1 MKLKPVLLILLFS
14 ASFILFASSNL
25 SAQDGSIRGS
35 IVEKETGEPVIFCN
49 VYLQGTTMG
58 AASDVNGLYMIT
70 RIPPGEY
77 TLMVTYLGYDTLSI
91 PVSVEADGIISQNL
105 SLVKSSLMLDE
116 VNISAERQEART
128 ETKTSV
134 NKVTPKEITKIPSV
148 GGQPDLAQYLQVLP
162 GVVFTGDQGGQ
173 LYIRGGSPIQ
183 NKVLLDGMIIYN
195 PFHSIGLFSVFDT
208 DILRNADV
216 YTGGFGAEY
225 GGRISSIMD
234 ITTRDGNKKRIAG
247 KIDAS
252 TFGAKILI
260 EGPLSK
266 QKEDGGASSSFVF
279 SAKNSYLE
287 QTSKLFYEYVNEDGL
302 PFNYLDLYGKLSF
315 NFGNGSKINFYGFNF
330 TDNVNNYKSI
340 ADFSWKSGGGGTNFV
355 IIPGKSAVMIG
366 GHAAYSKYKISLKD
380 EINPERTSEINGFNM
395 GFDFNYFLGRD
406 QLKYG
411 IEVLGFTTDYF
422 FVNSVGRTI
431 QQKEN
436 TTELGLYVKYK
447 KTAGKFLIEPSFR
460 LQWYASLSTISPEPR
475 LSLKY
480 NATDKFRVKFAG
492 GLYSQNL
499 ISATSDRDV
508 VNLFYGFLS
517 GPDNLPDE
525 FNGEEVTHNL
535 QKSGH
540 LILGF
545 EMDFGKFISV
555 NLEGYYKDFSQLT
568 NLNRN
573 KIFDESKA
581 PNEPQLLTKDFI
593 VETGDAEGIDVTF
606 KFDNNHFYFWAVYSL
621 AWVNRY
627 YEDIDG
633 TLQHYNPHFDR
644 RHNVNLLGVYRFGG
658 KRDWEVSARWN
669 FGTGFPFTQTQGY
682 FEQINFN
689 EGIYSDY
696 TTINGELGILYA
708 DLNAG
713 RLPTYHRLDLN
724 MKKRFSLSERS
735 TLEVDASI
743 INLYNRE
750 NIFYVDRITNEVVYQ
765 LPIMPSLGFSLTF

>member
-1 MKLKPVLLILLFS
+1 MKQKTSFYSLITTI
-14 ASFILFASSNL
+14 AL
-25 SAQDGSIRGS
+25 SVVAISGMYAQTGTIRGS
-35 IVEKETGEPVIFCN
+35 IYEKETGEPVIFTN
-49 VYLQGTTMG
+49 VYLKGTNIG
-58 AASDVNGLYMIT
+58 SASDVNGLYVISQ
-70 RIPPGEY
+70 IPPGEY
-77 TLMVTYLGYDTLSI
+77 TLLVTYLGYDSLSMPVKVVPDQIITKNLFLTRTSLTL
-91 PVSVEADGIISQNL
+91 ET
-105 SLVKSSLMLDE
+105 

-128 ETKTSV
+128 ETKISV
-134 NKVTPKEITKIPSV
+134 NKVTSKEITKIPSV

-183 NKVLLDGMIIYN
+183 NKVLLDGMVIYN

-247 KIDAS
+247 KFDAS
-252 TFGAKILI
+252 TFGAKIMI

-266 QKEDGGASSSFVF
+266 QKEDGGSSSSFIL

-287 QTSKLFYEYVNEDGL
+287 QSSQIFYDYVDEDGL

-315 NFGNGSKINFYGFNF
+315 HFGNGSKINFYGFNF
-330 TDNVNNYKSI
+330 TDKVNQYKSI
-340 ADFSWKSGGGGTNFV
+340 ADFSWNSAGGGTNFV

-366 GHAAYSKYKISLKD
+366 GYAAYSEYEITLKD
-380 EINPERTSEINGFNM
+380 DVNPDRTSAINGFNM

-411 IEVLGFTTDYF
+411 IEVQGFTTDYF
-422 FVNSVGRTI
+422 YINSVGRTI

-436 TTELGLYVKYK
+436 TTELGLFVKYK
-447 KTAGKFLIEPSFR
+447 KTAGKFLIEPSIR

-480 NATDKFRVKFAG
+480 NVTDNFRLKFAG

-525 FNGEEVTHNL
+525 FDGKDVTHAL
-535 QKSGH
+535 QKSEH
-540 LILGF
+540 LILGAEF
-545 EMDFGKFISV
+545 DLGRYITMNI
-555 NLEGYYKDFSQLT
+555 EGYYKNFSQLT

-573 KIFDESKA
+573 KIFDESDI
-581 PNEPQLLTKDFI
+581 EQPQLLRMDFI
-593 VETGDAEGIDVTF
+593 IEEGDAEGIDFTL
-606 KFDNNHFYFWAVYSL
+606 KYEDKSFYIWAVYSY
-621 AWVNRY
+621 AVVNRY

-633 TLQHYNPHFDR
+633 ELQKYNPHFDR

-658 KRDWEVSARWN
+658 KKDWEFSARWN
-669 FGTGFPFTQTQGY
+669 FGSGFPFTQTQGY
-682 FEQINFN
+682 YEKINFD

-696 TTINGELGILYA
+696 TTINGELGIMYA

-713 RLPTYHRLDLN
+713 RLPTYHRLDLDL
-724 MKKRFSLSERS
+724 KKRFFISEN
-735 TLEVDASI
+735 TIFEVDASVV
-743 INLYNRE
+743 NVYNRK
-750 NIFYVDRITNEVVYQ
+750 NIFYVDRITNEIVYQ
-765 LPIMPSLGFSLTF
+765 LPIMPSLGLSLSF